1 MKKCLFFILFALF
14 FFNSC
19 SEKRSEDQAGYESFV
34 KGKKLET
41 VFEDSFDRSEIGSNY
56 TVQGGDWKIENGK
69 VTSSKAENR
78 NVVLSGVS
86 LPQNGIIELTMW
98 SESDGVDV
106 KFNAWGDGKIHDHGD
121 GYSFILG
128 GWQNRVSV
136 ISKLHEHE
144 KNRSADKAT
153 RLEKGAK
160 YKVKVVRIGND
171 IKWFLNDRLF
181 LSYNDEDPLKT
192 VDGFDKLSFGNWRSK
207 VFFDDLKIYKF
218 AGE

>member
-1 MKKCLFFILFALF
+1 VKERVFFLFSAVFLLI
-14 FFNSC
+14 SC
-19 SEKRSEDQAGYESFV
+19 SEA
-34 KGKKLET
+34 KLEKI
-41 VFEDSFDRSEIGSNY
+41 FEDNFERAELGENY
-56 TVQGGDWKIENGK
+56 TVQGGEWKIEEGAI
-69 VTSSKAENR
+69 TSSKAENR
-78 NVVLSGVS
+78 NLVLTGVY
-86 LPQNGIIELTMW
+86 LPQNGVIELTMW
-98 SESDGVDV
+98 SESEGVDV

-144 KNRSADKAT
+144 KKRSEERDIRLKKGERYRVKIVRKAS
-153 RLEKGAK
+153 
-160 YKVKVVRIGND
+160 D
-171 IKWFLNDRLF
+171 IKWFVNDKLF

-192 VDGFDKLSFGNWRSK
+192 DDGFDKLSFGNWRSK

>member
-1 MKKCLFFILFALF
+1 VQKRVFFLFSAVFLLV
-14 FFNSC
+14 SC
-19 SEKRSEDQAGYESFV
+19 SEA
-34 KGKKLET
+34 KLEKI
-41 VFEDSFDRSEIGSNY
+41 FEDNFERAELGENY
-56 TVQGGDWKIENGK
+56 TVQGGDWKIDAGAI
-69 VTSSKAENR
+69 TSSKAENR
-78 NVVLSGVS
+78 NLVLTGAA
-86 LPQNGIIELTMW
+86 LPQNGVIELTMW
-98 SESDGVDV
+98 SESEGVDV

-144 KNRSADKAT
+144 KKRSEERDIRLKKGERYRVKIVRKAS
-153 RLEKGAK
+153 
-160 YKVKVVRIGND
+160 D
-171 IKWFLNDRLF
+171 IKWFVNDKLF

-192 VDGFDKLSFGNWRSK
+192 GDGFDKLSFGNWRSK